1 MVAHGHEIALDRA
14 PDDREPDEG
23 REDFGKER
31 DDVDREHCI
40 RVFRK
45 DDRFAF
51 ALKALRR
58 RDYAGAEAALSAS
71 LEAQSLGA
79 AERAFLLNKRG
90 VARIGMQR
98 REQACEDFDSR
109 ARSAAWL
116 RSGANQPRQSAASTR
131 ATCEGAIAR
140 YERAIASDSEYA
152 VAHLNLG
159 VAYKRAGRIADAVRA
174 LRQAERLE
182 RRAKR

>member
-1 MVAHGHEIALDRA
+1 M
-14 PDDREPDEG
+14 
-23 REDFGKER
+23 
-31 DDVDREHCI
+31 
-40 RVFRK
+40 FRK

-58 RDYAGAEAALSAS
+58 RDYAGAEVALSAW
-71 LEAQSLGA
+71 LEAESLGA
-79 AERAFLLNKRG
+79 PERAFLLNKRG

-98 REQACEDFDSR
+98 REQAVEDFD
-109 ARSAAWL
+109 AAL
-116 RSGANQPRQSAASTR
+116 KAQPAYAPALTNLGNLLFEAGDVQ
-131 ATCEGAIAR
+131 GAIAR

-159 VAYKRAGRIADAVRA
+159 AAYKRAGRIADAVRA

-182 RRAKR
+182 RRAKRYEVSVASS